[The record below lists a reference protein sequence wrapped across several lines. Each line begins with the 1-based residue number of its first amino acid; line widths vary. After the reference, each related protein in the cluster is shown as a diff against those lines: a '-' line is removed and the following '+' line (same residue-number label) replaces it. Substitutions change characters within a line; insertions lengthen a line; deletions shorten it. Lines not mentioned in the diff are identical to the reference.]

1 MKIKLN
7 RHDDFLIIKILEVP
21 DMQLDLT
28 NIKTFKKTLL
38 DTIPK
43 NEKHIVLDLENI
55 SYIDSS
61 IIGFFVD
68 LFNNYRNN
76 QGTFGLLHINDKV
89 YKILELVN
97 LTKFIQIYKSIDNL
111 KK

>member
-1 MKIKLN
+1 MKITLK
-7 RHDDFLIIKILEVP
+7 RHNDFLIIKILELP
-21 DMQLDLT
+21 NMQLDLT
-28 NIKTFKKTLL
+28 NIKIFKKKLI
-38 DTIPK
+38 DSIPK
-43 NEKHIVLDLENI
+43 KEKHIILDLENI

-61 IIGFFVD
+61 IIGLFVD

>member
-1 MKIKLN
+1 MKIALK
-7 RHDDFLIIKILEVP
+7 RHNDFLIIKILELSNR
-21 DMQLDLT
+21 QLDLT
-28 NIKTFKKTLL
+28 NLKTLKKKLL
-38 DTIPK
+38 DSIPK
-43 NEKHIVLDLENI
+43 NEKHIILDLENI

-61 IIGFFVD
+61 VIGLFVD

-76 QGTFGLLHINDKV
+76 QGSFGLLHINDKV

-111 KK
+111 K